1 MNISGVTQ
9 TMPSIDQQ
17 YSMIGASQ
25 SPSPAQEVQASS
37 PEVMNVGME
46 ASVQVLDMAN
56 RQFEEAANQ
65 LMRDMAT
72 MTGVGQN
79 LDIRV

>member
-1 MNISGVTQ
+1 MNISGITS

-17 YSMIGASQ
+17 YSMAGAQ
-25 SPSPAQEVQASS
+25 APAPVQETQPVS

-56 RQFEEAANQ
+56 SAFEAAASQ
-65 LMRDMAT
+65 LIDSMAQ

-79 LDIRV
+79 FDATV

>member
-17 YSMIGASQ
+17 ASMIGAAQAS
-25 SPSPAQEVQASS
+25 SPAPSVQASS
-37 PEVMNVGME
+37 PEVMDVGMA
-46 ASVQVLDMAN
+46 ASTQVLDMAN

-65 LMRDMAT
+65 LLRDMAT

>member
-1 MNISGVTQ
+1 MTISGVTQ

-17 YSMIGASQ
+17 ASMIGTTQ
-25 SPSPAQEVQASS
+25 PPSPAQEVQGSS
-37 PEVMNVGME
+37 PEVRNVGME
-46 ASVQVLDMAN
+46 ASTQVLDMAN

-65 LMRDMAT
+65 LLRDMAT